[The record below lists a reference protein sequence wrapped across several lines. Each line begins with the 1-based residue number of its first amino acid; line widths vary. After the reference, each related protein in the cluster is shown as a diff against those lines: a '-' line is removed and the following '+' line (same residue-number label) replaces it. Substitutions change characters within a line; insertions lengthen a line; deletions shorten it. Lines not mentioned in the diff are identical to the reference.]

1 MLSEVVVKKIER
13 NIYELCK
20 KYFSEVYLKKLLS
33 GYDIEDLCRKHS
45 KNCTELLVNY
55 LNNED
60 FLKKRKKEIIS
71 NGRKIFSLGVPIAV
85 FLDLFE
91 QTNSRVSNILDS
103 EKVPK
108 EILSKF
114 RELRREFLNT
124 VSIGFLQASLEERE
138 KLAESIPSESRRLFL
153 EFISLFKGITK
164 NQFSKAE
171 KKLEELERE
180 FKKLFVNV
188 LTSCNEFTCNIFGL
202 FNLIKHYIFL
212 FKKFYSKNN
221 FTAYIIYE
229 QTIDFI
235 EKLINCYYVLTTK
248 KMVINLKELI
258 EFPLKNREENWR
270 LIIIDPSEI
279 SFINKAYGFAVGD
292 EIFKK
297 LLKLISM
304 SFHED
309 EGTAVFK
316 CNEGIV
322 CILTRKLLEKDFSD
336 LHIKL
341 EKKIRK
347 KLVSL
352 DIETHILDL
361 FIPKDCKNVLSLEEL
376 KETIPIFIRKSK
388 KEGKRYARYNLCNLE
403 LIKKALHF
411 LDFQNYVVEKLKN
424 GDVSIAVQ
432 PIVNLQNGKVEHYEV
447 LFRMIDRQKNIISAY
462 EIIDVIFDLKLIHL
476 LDIAILRKIVKNI
489 DIFKKNNINSIFVNL
504 SPNTLKEE
512 RNLKEILN
520 LLSQISKDLNLGVE
534 ITEQALLEEH
544 EILKSLLDNIKI
556 PLSLDD
562 FGAGYSSFSSLL
574 KIIESLPLKFLKI
587 DGSYVKNISNSNNSK
602 VLVQTINVMAHS
614 LNLKTIAEFV
624 ENEEILK
631 LLKELG
637 VDYGQGYYL
646 GRPELLIP

>member
-1 MLSEVVVKKIER
+1 MLSEVVVKKIEK

-20 KYFSEVYLKKLLS
+20 DYFSKEALQELLS
-33 GYDIEDLCRKHS
+33 GYDIEDLCRRQS
-45 KNCTELLVNY
+45 KSCTELLVNY
-55 LNNED
+55 LDNED
-60 FLKKRKKEIIS
+60 FLKKREKEIIL

-91 QTNSRVSNILDS
+91 QINNRISNILDS

-108 EILSKF
+108 EILKKF
-114 RELRREFLNT
+114 RKLRMEFLNII
-124 VSIGFLQASLEERE
+124 SLGFLWASLEERE
-138 KLAESIPSESRRLFL
+138 KLAESIPSESRRLFT
-153 EFISLFKGITK
+153 EFISIFKGITE
-164 NQFSKAE
+164 NQFSKVE

-180 FKKLFVNV
+180 INKLFITV
-188 LTSCNEFTCNIFGL
+188 LSSPGDFRCNIFSL
-202 FNLIKHYIFL
+202 FKLIKHYIFL
-212 FKKFYSKNN
+212 FKKFYSRNN

-229 QTIDFI
+229 QTVDFI

-248 KMVINLKELI
+248 KAVTDLEKLI
-258 EFPLKNREENWR
+258 EFSLKNREENWR

-279 SFINKAYGFAVGD
+279 SFINKVYGFAVGD

-297 LLKLISM
+297 LLKVVSM

-309 EGTAVFK
+309 EETAVFK

-322 CILTRKLLEKDFSD
+322 CILTRKLLKKDFSD
-336 LHIKL
+336 LHLKL
-341 EKKIRK
+341 ERKIRK

-352 DIETHILDL
+352 DVKTHILDL
-361 FIPKDCKNVLSLEEL
+361 FIPKDCPNVLPLEEL
-376 KETIPIFIRKSK
+376 KEIVPILIRESK
-388 KEGKRYARYNLCNLE
+388 KEEKRYARYNLCNLE
-403 LIKKALHF
+403 LIKKAVHF

-447 LFRMIDRQKNIISAY
+447 LFRMIDRQKNIIPAY

-476 LDIAILRKIVKNI
+476 LDIAILRKIVRNI

-504 SPNTLKEE
+504 SPNTLKVEG
-512 RNLKEILN
+512 NLKEILN

-544 EILKSLLDNIKI
+544 EILKSLLNKI
-556 PLSLDD
+556 NVPLSLDD

-602 VLVQTINVMAHS
+602 ILVQTINAMAHS

-646 GRPELLIP
+646 GRPELFIP

>member
-45 KNCTELLVNY
+45 KNCTELLANY

-71 NGRKIFSLGVPIAV
+71 KGRKIFSLGVPIAV

-108 EILSKF
+108 EILSKL

-235 EKLINCYYVLTTK
+235 EKLINCYYILTTK

-279 SFINKAYGFAVGD
+279 S
-292 EIFKK
+292 
-297 LLKLISM
+297 
-304 SFHED
+304 
-309 EGTAVFK
+309 
-316 CNEGIV
+316 
-322 CILTRKLLEKDFSD
+322 
-336 LHIKL
+336 
-341 EKKIRK
+341 
-347 KLVSL
+347 
-352 DIETHILDL
+352 
-361 FIPKDCKNVLSLEEL
+361 LSL
-376 KETIPIFIRKSK
+376 
-388 KEGKRYARYNLCNLE
+388 
-403 LIKKALHF
+403 
-411 LDFQNYVVEKLKN
+411 
-424 GDVSIAVQ
+424 
-432 PIVNLQNGKVEHYEV
+432 
-447 LFRMIDRQKNIISAY
+447 
-462 EIIDVIFDLKLIHL
+462 IH
-476 LDIAILRKIVKNI
+476 I
-489 DIFKKNNINSIFVNL
+489 
-504 SPNTLKEE
+504 
-512 RNLKEILN
+512 
-520 LLSQISKDLNLGVE
+520 
-534 ITEQALLEEH
+534 
-544 EILKSLLDNIKI
+544 
-556 PLSLDD
+556 
-562 FGAGYSSFSSLL
+562 
-574 KIIESLPLKFLKI
+574 
-587 DGSYVKNISNSNNSK
+587 
-602 VLVQTINVMAHS
+602 
-614 LNLKTIAEFV
+614 
-624 ENEEILK
+624 
-631 LLKELG
+631 
-637 VDYGQGYYL
+637 
-646 GRPELLIP
+646 